1 MSKNKLSYEES
12 MKRLEEIIEKL
23 ESDDITLEESVALF
37 QEGMILSKECDTILK
52 DAEEKISIISQQPD
66 GSVET
71 KEISE
76 DKLRD

>member
-12 MKRLEEIIEKL
+12 MKRLEEIVEKL
-23 ESDDITLEESVALF
+23 ESDDITLEESVTLF
-37 QEGMILSKECDTILK
+37 QEGMLLSKECDSILK

-66 GSVET
+66 GYVET